1 MKREVCVF
9 AVTAVACLVSFAKA
23 SFIELSDS
31 SGIRREAVP
40 SWFTS
45 PFDEVRGK
53 DEEFKENRAGEV
65 FQIRMEEA
73 DDFFDVI
80 VAPQSELD
88 IDLTSSS
95 GHKIVRAAVFPKGG
109 RGSWVLR
116 RNKKTGQPVEIQW
129 HFSQD
134 ADVFLLLRPNGK
146 KSAAD
151 LAVFGSFAAKGVP
164 LGVPFER
171 LYAASFTDV
180 QKWTSRTLPW
190 NEVTPSVGLH
200 SETLLMAGAVKENLA
215 SMVFADN
222 VCYDERGKLVQIM
235 KDEPL
240 VLKGKDGETIQME
253 EGVHY
258 LSGAGFLKWIID
270 GIVEPTLGRGT
281 RIDDIT
287 EETVQIDS
295 VGKIGVMSQEWNLMF
310 TLDWCRNLAAASYSA
325 RSRRKEDFKGAGL
338 DVNESFFASDVSG
351 GKLSGSSGYVRNTGY
366 AVERLKSVLY
376 VLAATEP
383 GWFYLGAVRQNSY
396 VKPEEFV
403 FNNCAAFFPYFDDEG
418 RFGCFVF
425 EQCEQVQLE
434 DFAQKYSGA
443 FVHLERVKATDAFFP
458 YEKKR

>member
-1 MKREVCVF
+1 MKKEVSVF
-9 AVTAVACLVSFAKA
+9 AITLLACLSSFAKA
-23 SFIELSDS
+23 PLIDLSDS
-31 SGIRREAVP
+31 SEIRREIAS
-40 SWFTS
+40 SWLTS
-45 PFDEVRGK
+45 PFDDIRGK
-53 DEEFKENRAGEV
+53 DEEFKENRAGEI
-65 FQIRMEEA
+65 FQVRMEEA
-73 DDFFDVI
+73 DDVFDVV

-109 RGSWVLR
+109 KGSWILR
-116 RNKKTGQPVEIQW
+116 RSKKTGLPVEIQW

-134 ADVFLLLRPNGK
+134 TDVFLVLRPNGR
-146 KSAAD
+146 KSAVD
-151 LAVFGSFAAKGVP
+151 LSVFGSFAAKGVP

-171 LYAASFTDV
+171 LYAASFRDV
-180 QKWTSRTLPW
+180 QKWTSRTIPW
-190 NEVTPSVGLH
+190 TEVTPSVGLH
-200 SETLLMAGAVKENLA
+200 SETLLMAGTVKDNLP

-222 VCYDERGKLVQIM
+222 VCYDERGKLVSIM

-240 VLKGKDGETIQME
+240 VLKGKDDEPLEIQD
-253 EGVHY
+253 GVHY

-270 GIVEPTLGRGT
+270 GIVEPILGRGT

-287 EETVQIDS
+287 EETVEIDS

-310 TLDWCRNLAAASYSA
+310 TLDWCRNLAGEAYSA
-325 RSRRKEDFKGAGL
+325 RSRRNEDFRTAGL
-338 DVNESFFASDVSG
+338 DVTQNYFASDVPG
-351 GKLSGSSGYVRNTGY
+351 RKLSGSSGYVRNTGY

-376 VLAATEP
+376 VLAAGEP
-383 GWFYLGAVRQNSY
+383 GWFYLGAVRQSSY

-403 FNNCAAFFPYFDDEG
+403 FNNCAVFFPYFDDEG

-425 EQCEQVQLE
+425 EQCEQVSLE
-434 DFAQKYSGA
+434 DFAQKYKGA

>member
-1 MKREVCVF
+1 MKREVSVF
-9 AVTAVACLVSFAKA
+9 AVTLLVCLASFAKA
-23 SFIELSDS
+23 DFIDLNDS
-31 SGIRREAVP
+31 SGVRREIAS

-45 PFDEVRGK
+45 SFDDIRSK
-53 DEEFKENRAGEV
+53 DEEFKENRAGEI
-65 FQIRMEEA
+65 FQVRMEEA
-73 DDFFDVI
+73 DDVFDVI

-116 RNKKTGQPVEIQW
+116 RSKKTGQPVEIEW

-134 ADVFLLLRPNGK
+134 ADVFLLLRPNGR
-146 KSAAD
+146 KSAVD

-164 LGVPFER
+164 LGVPFDR
-171 LYAASFTDV
+171 LYAASFRDV

-190 NEVTPSVGLH
+190 AEVTPSIGLH
-200 SETLLMAGAVKENLA
+200 SETLLMAATVKDNLP

-222 VCYDERGKLVQIM
+222 VCYDERGNLVSIM
-235 KDEPL
+235 KEDQFE
-240 VLKGKDGETIQME
+240 LKGKDGATIQME

-270 GIVEPTLGRGT
+270 GIVEPILGRGT

-310 TLDWCRNLAAASYSA
+310 TLDWCRNLAAEAYSA
-325 RSRRKEDFKGAGL
+325 RSRRKESFRTAGL
-338 DVNESFFASDVSG
+338 DVDKSFFASDVSG

-366 AVERLKSVLY
+366 SVDRLKSVLY

-403 FNNCAAFFPYFDDEG
+403 FNNCAVFFPYFDDDG
-418 RFGCFVF
+418 KFGCFVF
-425 EQCEQVQLE
+425 EQCEQVPLE
-434 DFAQKYSGA
+434 DFAKKYNDA

-458 YEKKR
+458 YEKRR

>member
-1 MKREVCVF
+1 MKREVCVL
-9 AVTAVACLVSFAKA
+9 AITLLACLSSFAKA

-31 SGIRREAVP
+31 SGIRREIAS
-40 SWFTS
+40 SWLTAS
-45 PFDEVRGK
+45 FDDVRAK
-53 DEEFKENRAGEV
+53 DEAFKENRAGEI
-65 FQIRMEEA
+65 FQVRMEESG
-73 DDFFDVI
+73 DVFDVI

-88 IDLTSSS
+88 IDLASSS

-116 RNKKTGQPVEIQW
+116 RSKKTGLPVEIQW

-134 ADVFLLLRPNGK
+134 ADVFLVLRPNGK

-164 LGVPFER
+164 LGVPFDR
-171 LYAASFTDV
+171 LYAASFVDV

-190 NEVTPSVGLH
+190 DEVTPSVGLH
-200 SETLLMAGAVKENLA
+200 SETLVMAGTIKDNLP

-222 VCYDERGKLVQIM
+222 VCYDERGKLVPIM

-240 VLKGKDGETIQME
+240 VLKGKDDETIQME

-287 EETVQIDS
+287 NETVQIDS

-310 TLDWCRNLAAASYSA
+310 TLDWCRNLAAEAYSA
-325 RSRRKEDFKGAGL
+325 RSRRKEDFRTAGL
-338 DVNESFFASDVSG
+338 DVTQNYFASDVSG

-366 AVERLKSVLY
+366 AMERLKSVLY

-383 GWFYLGAVRQNSY
+383 GWFYLGAVRQSSY
-396 VKPEEFV
+396 IKPEEFV
-403 FNNCAAFFPYFDDEG
+403 FNNCAVFFPYFDGDG
-418 RFGCFVF
+418 KFGCFVF
-425 EQCEQVQLE
+425 EQCEQVPLE
-434 DFAQKYSGA
+434 DFAQKYKGA

-458 YEKKR
+458 YEKRR